1 MNFERIYSHQSKDA
15 IQLGKTAIINLNLKT
30 MKKNYYIIT
39 DSGKKILE
47 RNKTIRKDDWTLI
60 GENLFEACDYDH
72 QTNILGVNYVAY
84 AIAKT
89 RVSLNPVPYIEALTD
104 AENLEIQQDLQKRLC
119 VSEMKRLIKANQ
131 EIRFHNTEYGIEGAG
146 KNIREAIK
154 SFIDNAVKSFVK
166 DDIDPRGDKEEY
178 REIYF
183 YNVENCE
190 IYLPKKYVDK
200 IWDEIENRLGEE
212 KEIDEATKAEKLR
225 EMNEGR

>member
-1 MNFERIYSHQSKDA
+1 
-15 IQLGKTAIINLNLKT
+15 

-39 DSGKKILE
+39 DSEKKIFE
-47 RNKTIRKDDWTLI
+47 KNKTIQKDDWTLL
-60 GENLFEACDYDH
+60 GENFFEACEYDH

-89 RVSLNPVPYIEALTD
+89 RQWLNCPAVPYIEAFTD
-104 AENLEIQQDLQKRLC
+104 KENLEMQQELQKRLC

-146 KNIREAIK
+146 KNIRETIET
-154 SFIDNAVKSFVK
+154 FIDNAVKSFIK

-178 REIYF
+178 REISF
-183 YNVENCE
+183 YNVEDCE
-190 IYLPKKYVDK
+190 IYLPKKYVNK
-200 IWDEIENRLGEE
+200 IWDEIENKLGEDV
-212 KEIDEATKAEKLR
+212 KIDEATKAEKLR

>member
-1 MNFERIYSHQSKDA
+1 
-15 IQLGKTAIINLNLKT
+15 
-30 MKKNYYIIT
+30 MKKIYILADT
-39 DSGKKILE
+39 KEKILG
-47 RNKTIRKDDWTLI
+47 RNKTITKDGYWTLL
-60 GENLFEACDYDH
+60 GENFFEACEYDE

-89 RVSLNPVPYIEALTD
+89 RQWLNSPALPYIEAFTD
-104 AENLEIQQDLQKRLC
+104 KENLEMQQELQKRLC

-146 KNIREAIK
+146 KSLGEAIET
-154 SFIDNAVKSFVK
+154 FVDNAVKSFVE

-183 YNVENCE
+183 YNMENCE
-190 IYLPKKYVDK
+190 VYLPKKYVDK
-200 IWDEIENRLGEE
+200 IWDNIEYRLGEE
-212 KEIDEATKAEKLR
+212 IKIDEATRAEKLR